1 MKKIIQPQQKEKAE
15 YFSDFSEKSFGD
27 EVALFGPEVE
37 IKFEFNYGSEFD
49 GSRIEFHLT
58 DAEAKHVLDFIRMN
72 LSESK
77 INELKNKLEQNEIDY
92 NDNMDAR
99 DWEQCDY
106 FGNRIFLYKYLLNDH
121 NKS

>member
-1 MKKIIQPQQKEKAE
+1 MKKIIKPKREEKAE
-15 YFSDFSEKSFGD
+15 YFSDFSGKSFGD

-72 LSESK
+72 LSEGK
-77 INELKNKLEQNEIDY
+77 ITEFKNKLEENEEY
-92 NDNMDAR
+92 YEENMNAR
-99 DWEQCDY
+99 DWESCDR
-106 FGNRIFLYKYLLNDH
+106 FGNCIFLLKYLLNE
-121 NKS
+121 K